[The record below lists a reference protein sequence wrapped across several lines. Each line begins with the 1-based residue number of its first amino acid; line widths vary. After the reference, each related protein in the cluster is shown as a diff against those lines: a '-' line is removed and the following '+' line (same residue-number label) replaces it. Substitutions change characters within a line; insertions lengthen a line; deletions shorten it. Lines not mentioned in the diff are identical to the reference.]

1 MRHFLRPAAP
11 APVAGLPGRV
21 PPAARARPLVA
32 RAGALQCGPAGGL
45 GARARAVPVACRSG
59 GTGRRAAGSP
69 RARRS
74 PIGRSPPSP
83 ALRREGWTISARCA
97 KTDPAAIARRDSAPR
112 AGWQDSGPSPSHAI
126 GRAPVYL
133 TSFRS
138 ATAADP
144 SNTVPGDCR
153 SGNPRFLAIVNIKR
167 ISYADAGFDMY
178 SLVIFAREDSIA
190 KEPEPIRA
198 FLRASVK
205 GLKHAF
211 AKENWEEGAK
221 ILLKYNPEVDYD
233 AALGAATP
241 EWVFPAF
248 HGSVAAA
255 DSFP

>member
-1 MRHFLRPAAP
+1 
-11 APVAGLPGRV
+11 
-21 PPAARARPLVA
+21 
-32 RAGALQCGPAGGL
+32 
-45 GARARAVPVACRSG
+45 
-59 GTGRRAAGSP
+59 
-69 RARRS
+69 
-74 PIGRSPPSP
+74 
-83 ALRREGWTISARCA
+83 
-97 KTDPAAIARRDSAPR
+97 
-112 AGWQDSGPSPSHAI
+112 
-126 GRAPVYL
+126 
-133 TSFRS
+133 
-138 ATAADP
+138 
-144 SNTVPGDCR
+144 
-153 SGNPRFLAIVNIKR
+153 
-167 ISYADAGFDMY
+167 MY